1 MKRLLT
7 IAPAVLLFAAG
18 CLASKGDIEQLQTE
32 LRATRAQLAM
42 GDSSILR
49 ADGNRQAQIAQVS
62 AKLDRA
68 LDSLR
73 VLTNRVAAFQA
84 TATGNFDE
92 MNQQLL
98 QMQALVGQNTRN
110 VQEARAQLQALR
122 ESGASNMASPPPASS
137 APATTTDTS
146 RGASSVAPAPGIPG
160 PATLYESA
168 SNSINQGAYS
178 TGRRALEQL
187 LASYPTSEQAP
198 RAMLRIGETYKVEG
212 NQAASDSV
220 YRLVADRYPKNSEA
234 GLALY
239 RIGKELWDNGKKS
252 EARTYLNRV
261 IRDFPNSDAA
271 RLAKDTLN
279 PRE

>member
-1 MKRLLT
+1 MRRVLT
-7 IAPAVLLFAAG
+7 IAPVALLFAAG

-42 GDSSILR
+42 GDSSILH
-49 ADGNRQAQIAQVS
+49 ADVARQSQIAQVS
-62 AKLDRA
+62 SKVDRA
-68 LDSLR
+68 IDSLR
-73 VLTNRVAAFQA
+73 VLGNRLAAFQA

-92 MNQQLL
+92 MNQQLV

-110 VQEARAQLQALR
+110 LQETRSTLQALR
-122 ESGASNMASPPPASS
+122 EQGSSAVSAPPPAAAATT
-137 APATTTDTS
+137 APADTS
-146 RGASSVAPAPGIPG
+146 RAGTTAPAAGVPG

-187 LASYPTSEQAP
+187 LASYPTYELAP
-198 RAMLRIGETYKVEG
+198 RAMLRIGETYKAEG

-220 YRLVADRYPKNSEA
+220 YRLVVDRYPKNSEA

-239 RIGKELWDNGKKS
+239 RIGKGLWDNGKKS
-252 EARTYLNRV
+252 EARIYLNRV